1 MQKLLVAFISVVTL
15 MGIVAPSPAYAIQE
29 RNADRLA
36 RGLPPLPPTR
46 RDSAKYPHPSHPYK
60 DHDDDHGKGDDEH
73 KGDEQGHNHYQ
84 RNSDRLARG
93 LPPLPPPRRHSAG
106 YSAKRPRPSHPFKDD
121 HGKGDDEHKDDLQGH
136 SHQGRNS
143 DRLARGLPPL
153 PPPRRDSGDSAK
165 RPRPSHPFKDDH
177 GKGDD
182 EHKDDLQGHNHQ
194 ERNSDRLARGLP
206 PLPPTRRDSAG
217 DSAKRPRPSHPF
229 KDDHGKGDDEHK
241 DDQQGHH
248 QQNSDRHARGRPP
261 PPPTPTHT
269 DTASPNS
276 PRQSHHSQDNR

>member
-1 MQKLLVAFISVVTL
+1 

-46 RDSAKYPHPSHPYK
+46 RDAAKYPHPSHPYK

-84 RNSDRLARG
+84 
-93 LPPLPPPRRHSAG
+93 
-106 YSAKRPRPSHPFKDD
+106 
-121 HGKGDDEHKDDLQGH
+121 
-136 SHQGRNS
+136 
-143 DRLARGLPPL
+143 
-153 PPPRRDSGDSAK
+153 
-165 RPRPSHPFKDDH
+165 
-177 GKGDD
+177 
-182 EHKDDLQGHNHQ
+182 
-194 ERNSDRLARGLP
+194 RNSDRLARGLP

-248 QQNSDRHARGRPP
+248 QRNRNRLTRALPPPP
-261 PPPTPTHT
+261 PPPTLTPTAT
-269 DTASPNS
+269 PASPPQAHPPHNTHS
-276 PRQSHHSQDNR
+276 NYICDTSHEQL

>member
-93 LPPLPPPRRHSAG
+93 LPPLPPT
-106 YSAKRPRPSHPFKDD
+106 
-121 HGKGDDEHKDDLQGH
+121 
-136 SHQGRNS
+136 
-143 DRLARGLPPL
+143 
-153 PPPRRDSGDSAK
+153 RRDSAGDSAK

-182 EHKDDLQGHNHQ
+182 EHKDDQQGHHQ
-194 ERNSDRLARGLP
+194 RNSDRLARGLP

-241 DDQQGHH
+241 DDQQGHNH
-248 QQNSDRHARGRPP
+248 QERNSDRLARGLPP
-261 PPPTPTHT
+261 LPPTLRRTAKR
-269 DTASPNS
+269 ASPSKVHKPHNS
-276 PRQSHHSQDNR
+276 GSKYICITSREML

>member
-1 MQKLLVAFISVVTL
+1 

-93 LPPLPPPRRHSAG
+93 LPPLPP
-106 YSAKRPRPSHPFKDD
+106 
-121 HGKGDDEHKDDLQGH
+121 
-136 SHQGRNS
+136 
-143 DRLARGLPPL
+143 
-153 PPPRRDSGDSAK
+153 
-165 RPRPSHPFKDDH
+165 
-177 GKGDD
+177 
-182 EHKDDLQGHNHQ
+182 
-194 ERNSDRLARGLP
+194 
-206 PLPPTRRDSAG
+206 TRRDSAG

-241 DDQQGHH
+241 DDQPAHLQPHL
-248 QQNSDRHARGRPP
+248 NIVCRPLLLP
-261 PPPTPTHT
+261 PLTPT
-269 DTASPNS
+269 
-276 PRQSHHSQDNR
+276 RR